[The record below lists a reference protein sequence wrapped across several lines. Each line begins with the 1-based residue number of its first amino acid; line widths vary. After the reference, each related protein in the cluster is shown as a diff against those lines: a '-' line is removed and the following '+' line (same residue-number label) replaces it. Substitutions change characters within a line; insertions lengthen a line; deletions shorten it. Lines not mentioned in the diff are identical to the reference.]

1 MVENSAT
8 SLVPR
13 GQRLAFAVGCLAL
26 VAGMVCGALTAL
38 RVYDL
43 RLFTWGGIVLSGIF
57 FWPRVLSGIRR
68 SR

>member
-1 MVENSAT
+1 MVGNSAAP
-8 SLVPR
+8 LVPR
-13 GQRLAFAVGCLAL
+13 GQRLAFAVGCLAFVVGL
-26 VAGMVCGALTAL
+26 VCGALTAL

-57 FWPRVLSGIRR
+57 FWPRVLSGFRR